1 MCMGTNMKNIFSQR
15 RSRLA
20 TMLPAGSAAIIF
32 SGEEIPMGV
41 DMTYP
46 FTVDKNF
53 YYLTG
58 LDIPNAA
65 IYIGLDRELIF
76 LPPFDP
82 RRESYEGPQRR
93 PEQLCEDAGCAA
105 GDLREYSPA
114 ESILEKLPKLSTLCL
129 DLQRKPTAWYRSPA
143 WRLDTIAREKGMKT
157 ENVYRSI
164 YALRSVKDGSEISR
178 IRRAIDITGE
188 SLEYMAKNCRSGM
201 REFEWQAAFE
211 YGLCR
216 RGCSTSFPSI
226 VASGKN
232 AVYLHYVKNDAIV
245 NDGELFLF
253 DVGAYYDH
261 YASDISRTY
270 PVGGKFTP
278 RQRELYELVYD
289 ATRLVLEHMQ
299 PYRPYNDHVVALNKF
314 FDRYLIPMHIVD
326 TELEKENFLRMMSR
340 GCCHHLGLDAHDAYA
355 ELDDLLLPGMVF
367 TNEPGVY
374 LRNEGIG
381 IRIEEDLL
389 ITETGNELLSK
400 NIASA
405 PDEVLDLLR

>member
-1 MCMGTNMKNIFSQR
+1 MNNIYFQR

-20 TMLPAGSAAIIF
+20 QMLPADASALIF

-65 IYIGLDRELIF
+65 IYISRGGELIF

-82 RRESYEGPQRR
+82 RREAYEGPQRT
-93 PEQLCEDAGCAA
+93 PEQLCADAGCAI

-114 ESILEKLPKLSTLCL
+114 ETILDKLPRLCTLCL
-129 DLQRKPTAWYRSPA
+129 DLQRKPTPWYRSPA
-143 WRLDTIAREKGMKT
+143 YRLEAIACEKGIKT

-164 YALRSVKDGSEISR
+164 YALRSVKDQSEISR
-178 IRRAIDITGE
+178 IRKAVDITGE
-188 SLEYMAKNCRSGM
+188 SLAYMARNCRSGM
-201 REFEWQAAFE
+201 REYEWQAAFE
-211 YGLCR
+211 YGLR
-216 RGCSTSFPSI
+216 SRGCTTSFPSI

-232 AVYLHYVKNDAIV
+232 AVFLHYVKNDAIV

-253 DVGAYYDH
+253 DVGVYYDH

-289 ATRLVLEHMQ
+289 ATRLVLEHMK
-299 PYRPYNDHVVALNKF
+299 PYRPYNDHVVALRKF

-326 TELEKENFLRMMSR
+326 TELEKEKFLYMMSR

-355 ELDDLLLPGMVF
+355 ALDDLLLPGMVF

-374 LRNEGIG
+374 LKNEGIG